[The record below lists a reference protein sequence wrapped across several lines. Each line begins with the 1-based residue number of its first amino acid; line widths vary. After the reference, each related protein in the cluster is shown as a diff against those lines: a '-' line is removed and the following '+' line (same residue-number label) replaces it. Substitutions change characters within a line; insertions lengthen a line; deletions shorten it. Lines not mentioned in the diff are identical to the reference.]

1 MQSRTGVKLLW
12 IKVEGNSTSDPVC
25 VVSLAIV
32 SSRNAIPVEE
42 RLLFTRIRTNLWT
55 DEFLCKFRDRLQH
68 CWPFKNLHGSLGSR
82 IFARFCLFKIL
93 CGPVKTPRG
102 LKVFAFCFS
111 SLTCSYFVSKVGGL
125 YFAIMSNNNTIESTN
140 WFLSVSRLCFQPK
153 EVTSNLDACWTFR
166 WQLSLKTVLDV
177 SQTK

>member
-1 MQSRTGVKLLW
+1 MTSLSSQSSYPTGKEKTLDLSEWCGDRALTKLSVIKIAKKHTASWAAVVFLYTWRHSMQSRTGVKLLW

-32 SSRNAIPVEE
+32 SSRNAFPVGE

-93 CGPVKTPRG
+93 CGPV
-102 LKVFAFCFS
+102 
-111 SLTCSYFVSKVGGL
+111 
-125 YFAIMSNNNTIESTN
+125 
-140 WFLSVSRLCFQPK
+140 
-153 EVTSNLDACWTFR
+153 
-166 WQLSLKTVLDV
+166 
-177 SQTK
+177 